1 MDPFHLFHFSREKQI
16 NTMVQLKK
24 MVFNSFQVNTY
35 IIYDESGECIIV
47 DPANYETIEDQALSA
62 FISEQNLK
70 PVLNLNTHCH
80 IDHILGINQVKKTF
94 NIPLHTH
101 ENEAKLL
108 KNAPLMGKV
117 FGFNL
122 EELPVIDHFIAHGE
136 KITFGHS
143 ELKALHVPGHSA
155 GSLAFYSRE
164 GNFVITGDALFAGS
178 IGRTDL
184 PGGDYDALI
193 ESISTHLFSLPEETS
208 VWPGHG
214 ESSTIGGEMANN
226 PFFK

>member
-1 MDPFHLFHFSREKQI
+1 MI
-16 NTMVQLKK
+16 QLKK

-35 IIYDESGECIIV
+35 IIFDDTGECVIV
-47 DPANYETIEDQALSA
+47 DPANYEPSEDQALSA
-62 FISEQNLK
+62 FISEHNLK

-80 IDHILGINQVKKTF
+80 IDHILGINHVGKSF

-108 KNAPLMGKV
+108 KNAQLMGKV
-117 FGFNL
+117 FGFKL
-122 EELPVIDHFIAHGE
+122 EELPVIDQFIGHGE
-136 KITFGHS
+136 MITFGHS

-155 GSLAFYSRE
+155 GSLAFYSGE

-184 PGGDYDALI
+184 PGGDYDTLM
-193 ESISTHLFSLPEETS
+193 ESITTHLFSLPEETS

-214 ESSTIGGEMANN
+214 ESSTIGREIADN